1 MDLSIIKIS
10 LSSLWRNRLRSFL
23 TIAGIVIGI
32 MAVIIVFSAGE
43 GLRGLIMAQVESWGS
58 DFIEVETKVPSAAQA
73 SAENAMGQ
81 ASITTLKNADG
92 QAVAKAPNIKD
103 VYSAVMG
110 QAVVVTDQDSD
121 ITQLWGTTASF
132 LNIDSGKV
140 ALGRFFTDEEDES
153 LARVAVLGS
162 EAKVKFFGDSDPLG
176 KSLKIGRH
184 NFKVIGVMASKG
196 AIMYMNM
203 DEFIYLPLTSLQKLI
218 MGIDHISFVI
228 AKLKNT
234 DLTAATADDLKILM
248 RERHNITEADKE
260 DFAVTT
266 MVDAIDTLN
275 KILGGVSLLLIA
287 IAAVSLIVGGVGIM
301 NIMLVSVTE
310 RTSEIGLRKAVGAS
324 EKKIMLQFLWEA
336 VFLTFLGGVVGI
348 ALGIG
353 LSFVIS
359 LAAASQGFNWVFIIK
374 PMSLVW
380 AVGVSVLIGLS
391 FGLYPAQKAAKM
403 DPIEA
408 LRFEV

>member
-43 GLRGLIMAQVESWGS
+43 GLRGLIMAQVASWGS
-58 DFIEVETKVPSAAQA
+58 DFIEVEPKVPAAAQNSTA
-73 SAENAMGQ
+73 NAMGQ
-81 ASITTLKNADG
+81 AGITTLKNAD
-92 QAVAKAPNIKD
+92 AAAIAKVPNIKD
-103 VYSAVMG
+103 VYSTVMG
-110 QAVVVTDQDSD
+110 QAVAGTDQDSD
-121 ITQLWGTTASF
+121 IVQLWGTTASF

-140 ALGRFFTDEEDES
+140 ATGRFFTDDEDKS

-162 EAKVKFFGDSDPLG
+162 SAKTKFFGDSDPIG
-176 KSLKIGRH
+176 KSLKIGKH
-184 NFKVIGVMASKG
+184 NFKVIGVMAGKG
-196 AIMYMNM
+196 AIMYMDM
-203 DEFIYLPLTSLQKLI
+203 DKFIYLPLTSLQKLI
-218 MGIDHISFVI
+218 MGINHVSFVV

-248 RERHNITEADKE
+248 RERHNITDPDKE
-260 DFAVTT
+260 DFAITT
-266 MVDAIDTLN
+266 MVDALDNLN
-275 KILGGVSLLLIA
+275 KILGGISLLLIA

-310 RTSEIGLRKAVGAS
+310 RTNEIGLRKAVGAS
-324 EKKIMLQFLWEA
+324 EQKIMLQFLWEA
-336 VFLTFLGGVVGI
+336 VFLTFIGGIIGI
-348 ALGIG
+348 IFGIG
-353 LSFVIS
+353 LSFLVS
-359 LAAASQGFNWVFIIK
+359 VAANSQGFNWAFVIK

-380 AVGVSVLIGLS
+380 AVGVSVLIGLG

-408 LRFEV
+408 LRFE